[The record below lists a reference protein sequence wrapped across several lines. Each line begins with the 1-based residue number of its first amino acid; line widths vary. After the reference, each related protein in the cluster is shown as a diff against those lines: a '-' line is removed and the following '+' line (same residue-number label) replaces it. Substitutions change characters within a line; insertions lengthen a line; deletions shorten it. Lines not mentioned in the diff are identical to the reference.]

1 MVNRRAFLAAGTFA
15 ATFVVGVTSST
26 GASAIA
32 GQQQSWVGRFDRP
45 RQGFAPA
52 NTVLRDGPPGQ
63 VGLDPAPIRAAEQF
77 LANWTRN
84 DLSTGHPH
92 FSGAVGL
99 LAHDGVIVDR
109 YSVGSAVRYAD
120 ANGTE
125 LPADEQVPMRDD
137 TIFDLA
143 SITKLFTSIAAM
155 QLVEQGVLDL
165 DAPVARYLPEFGTNG
180 KQDVIV
186 RQLLTHTSG
195 LDADPVPPLWQ
206 GERDLPARRKAVLD
220 SPLKNPPGT
229 TYLYSDINLM
239 TLGFLVERVTGATL
253 DTVVRDR
260 ITTPLGMVDTGFN
273 PPAGKLARIAA
284 TEDELTPP
292 RGMLRGQVH
301 DENAWALGG
310 VSGHAGIFS
319 TAGDLA
325 IVAQAILN
333 GGSYRGA
340 RILRPDTVREML
352 TNYNGAFPDDAHGL
366 GFELDQMFYMG
377 GLSSPVTAGHT
388 GYTGTT
394 LVIDPKSR
402 SIAILLTNRV
412 HPSRNW
418 GSINL
423 AREAWATALARAL
436 TVCPAQGRDAWFSDV
451 GNLSTATLTTRTLH
465 PRGSVHITFSA
476 FVDTEATDPLVLE
489 SSTDGRSWQPVPVRA
504 TGPGAPA
511 GEVSEL
517 AGHGHRAWWRVT
529 AEIPATGQV
538 ILRWR
543 YTTDSLYTGRGV
555 YVDGMRVTSSNG
567 ILVDSERN
575 PESLSAT
582 GWFPQTH

>member
-1 MVNRRAFLAAGTFA
+1 MVNRRAFLAMGTLA
-15 ATFVVGVTSST
+15 VVAVTSST

-32 GQQQSWVGRFDRP
+32 GQHQPWVGRFDRP
-45 RQGFAPA
+45 QRGFAPA
-52 NTVLRDGPPGQ
+52 DTVLRNGSPDQ
-63 VGLDPAPIRAAEQF
+63 VGLDPAAIHAAERF
-77 LANWTRN
+77 LASWTRN
-84 DLSTGHPH
+84 DPSTGHPH

-99 LAHDGVIVDR
+99 LAHNGVIVDR
-109 YSVGSAVRYAD
+109 YAAGGAVRYAD

-125 LPADEQVPMRDD
+125 LPVDEQVPMRDD
-137 TIFDLA
+137 TIFDMA

-155 QLVEQGVLDL
+155 QLVEQDLLDL
-165 DAPVARYLPEFGTNG
+165 DAPVARYLPEFAASG
-180 KQDVIV
+180 KRDVTV

-206 GERDLPARRKAVLD
+206 GYRDIPARRKAVLD
-220 SPLKNPPGT
+220 SPLKHPPGT

-239 TLGFLVERVTGATL
+239 TLGFLVEQATGATL

-273 PPAGKLARIAA
+273 PPTELLDRIAA
-284 TEDELTPP
+284 TEDELTPS

-319 TAGDLA
+319 TAGDMA

-333 GGSYRGA
+333 GGTYRGA
-340 RILRPDTVREML
+340 RILRPDTVQKML
-352 TNYNGAFPDDAHGL
+352 ANHNDAFPDDAHGL

-377 GLSSPVTAGHT
+377 GLSSPLTAGHT
-388 GYTGTT
+388 GFTGTT
-394 LVIDPKSR
+394 LVIDPESR

-412 HPSRNW
+412 HPSRDW

-423 AREAWATALARAL
+423 ARETWATALARAL
-436 TVCPAQGRDAWFSDV
+436 AVRPATDRHAWFSGIGD
-451 GNLSTATLTTRTLH
+451 LSTATLTTRTLR
-465 PRGSVHITFSA
+465 PRGDVRISFSA
-476 FVDTEATDPLVLE
+476 FVDTDAADPLVLE
-489 SSTDGRSWQPVPVRA
+489 SSTDLTTWQPVIVRA

-511 GEVSEL
+511 GEVAGL

-529 AEIPATGQV
+529 AEIPAARQV

-543 YTTDSLYTGRGV
+543 YTTDSRYTGRGV
-555 YVDGMRVTSSNG
+555 HVDGMRVTSSNG

-575 PESLSAT
+575 PGSLTAK
-582 GWFPQTH
+582 GWFPHNN